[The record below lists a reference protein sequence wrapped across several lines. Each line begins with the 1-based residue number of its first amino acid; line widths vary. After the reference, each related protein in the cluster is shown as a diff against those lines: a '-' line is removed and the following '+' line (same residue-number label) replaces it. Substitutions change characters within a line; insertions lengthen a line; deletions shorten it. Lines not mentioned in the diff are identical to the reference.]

1 MPGICCACAGCSDPI
16 TVVVRCVAFTSVCSM
31 RPAALGTTFFL
42 FSRGVATPCG
52 RRQTA
57 RGGGMGITAS
67 FEIPLSRAYVF
78 CDFFFSSPRQRLV
91 PCPFFFV
98 SQRSPPQ
105 GVRGGDNQTSKG
117 SAALALCDHAKCR
130 VEWSFPRRTTATGF
144 SPPPSLSTRASAIRK
159 TLGLQHSIS
168 SWSSQRWVS
177 QLTVH
182 PRPTSTTFE
191 GAKSAASS
199 PLRRPP

>member
-1 MPGICCACAGCSDPI
+1 VPGALTPSQSSYVALRSRLCAA
-16 TVVVRCVAFTSVCSM
+16 CVQPRSV
-31 RPAALGTTFFL
+31 LHFFCFRAVL
-42 FSRGVATPCG
+42 PHLVGAD
-52 RRQTA
+52 RQQ
-57 RGGGMGITAS
+57 GMGGCGDHCKFRNS
-67 FEIPLSRAYVF
+67 PLKSIRVLRLLLLFPQAAP
-78 CDFFFSSPRQRLV
+78 SSLSV
-91 PCPFFFV
+91 FFV

-117 SAALALCDHAKCR
+117 SAALALCERFMTSR
-130 VEWSFPRRTTATGF
+130 VELPAVDHRTGF